1 MVTMGQMVEAVK
13 AHALANYETGGWDFC
28 VECWSDEEI
37 LEMIGNGR
45 ATTVE
50 AAIKEVG
57 LTCAALDEQRQEA
70 RSAGGEY

>member
-1 MVTMGQMVEAVK
+1 MVTMDEMVAAVK

-28 VECWSDEEI
+28 VECWSDDEI
-37 LEMIGNGR
+37 AGMLIEGR
-45 ATTVE
+45 CDSIA

-57 LTCAALDEQRQEA
+57 KTCSAIDEQRQEA